1 MARSMLD
8 GESRAAALIHSG
20 NKILE
25 TARYSSEARLFSSP
39 ILALVE
45 CWLFC

>member
-20 NKILE
+20 NEIME
-25 TARYSSEARLFSSP
+25 TARYSEARLLSSSVFSQ
-39 ILALVE
+39 VE
-45 CWLFC
+45 H